1 MKKTICSLTFLV
13 LCFFSFAQPPNGP
26 KGNGPRENGPALGNL
41 QGLKI
46 AYITKEL
53 KLSSD
58 EAQKFWPVYYNFSDE
73 LMNAKRDKKDDVIA
87 FDEKALNIKKKYFSE
102 FKRILGSDDRAN
114 KVFLCER
121 EFGSFIKKEVEDRQK
136 QRGARPNNPQ

>member
-13 LCFFSFAQPPNGP
+13 FCVCSFAQPP
-26 KGNGPRENGPALGNL
+26 NGPRENGPALGNL

-73 LMNAKRDKKDDVIA
+73 LMNAKKDKKDDVIA
-87 FDEKALNIKKKYFSE
+87 FDEKALNIKKKYFAE
-102 FKRILGSDDRAN
+102 FKRIVGTDERAN

-121 EFGSFIKKEVEDRQK
+121 EFGNFIKREVAERQK
-136 QRGARPNNPQ
+136 QRGARPNNP